1 MLEKCDLT
9 INYIHQKDVDKK
21 FFAVNAF
28 SEIEL
33 TLSFKYLRHRSQ
45 IWFLENIRL
54 ILFLHVFHL

>member
-1 MLEKCDLT
+1 VLEKCDLT

-33 TLSFKYLRHRSQ
+33 TLSFKYLTLMQ
-45 IWFLENIRL
+45 NFLDSIS
-54 ILFLHVFHL
+54 